1 MTKHFYSYLLGA
13 ILTAMLSVS
22 GYAKE
27 HNNYDHI
34 TKTFAKANN
43 TDLSNVVKL
52 SNYKFTREGGGEV
65 TSASGTSETANMV
78 FLYTFDWDL
87 SSLGGNVKAGDH
99 FIVPLADNILPTFTQ
114 STNLVVNN
122 VVIGSVSTNRETGLV
137 QVVFNE
143 NVEGLANS
151 HGTISFP
158 VSVPLKE
165 GDNIITMP
173 DGTTK
178 KIIYT
183 KNEPSKP
190 GEVLKEIVGKQ
201 GMSIY
206 ADYIEWSV
214 YINRSSQDFGTSEV
228 IVEDEVR
235 TSSGSFVSLL
245 YNQYMWVGINRH
257 FELREATYSDPT
269 NANTYNVSYK
279 NAPRTY
285 TFANGTTMTVN
296 NSIIVVTT
304 DKEEYDAE
312 IAKGNQDIAYAEI
325 LNGGQKFRL
334 HLGNKVGTRSFILK
348 YRTNLP
354 TDNSQVL
361 NKAGILVDNKATLPY
376 ESKNGQEPTGTTIE
390 ETAHIFRNLSTITY
404 ADTKDRITI
413 TKYDAESGVRLAG
426 ATFRLTYPDGTTSVE
441 LTTGANG
448 TVQTGVL
455 DAGTYTLTEIT
466 APEGYALLKTPTKV
480 EVVYNEA
487 TFVNI
492 PNYQIGKEPA
502 PTFCLIEPNTSD
514 STILNTDFGITTLG
528 RAANSL
534 EDKETWPLSRKGGWM
549 VLESNTKPFVVTR
562 TTSDKITNPE
572 NGMLIF
578 DTTDKCLKLY
588 DGTKWTCFS
597 TPACPTK

>member
-1 MTKHFYSYLLGA
+1 MKKHFYSYLLGA

-65 TSASGTSETANMV
+65 TSANGPSETANMV

-87 SSLGGNVKAGDH
+87 SSLGGSVKAGDH

-114 STNLVVNN
+114 SENLVSNG
-122 VVIGSVSTNRETGLV
+122 VVIGNVTTDRTTGLV
-137 QVVFNE
+137 KVTFNE
-143 NVEGLANS
+143 NVESMANH

-158 VSVPLKE
+158 VSVPLEE
-165 GDNIITMP
+165 GDNIFTMP
-173 DGTTK
+173 DGTTT

-183 KNEPSKP
+183 KRVSQQ
-190 GEVLKEIVGKQ
+190 GEVLNEKLAKQ

-206 ADYIEWSV
+206 ADHIEWNV
-214 YINRSSQDFGTSEV
+214 YINRSSQDFGASEV

-245 YNQYMWVGINRH
+245 YDQYQFLGNYNS
-257 FELREATYSDPT
+257 FELHEVTFNDPT
-269 NANTYNVSYK
+269 NANSYNVNYK
-279 NAPRTY
+279 YAPRTY
-285 TFANGTTMTVN
+285 THSNGNRITLN
-296 NSIIVVTT
+296 YSLIVVTT
-304 DKEEYDAE
+304 NKEEYEAE

-334 HLGNKVGTRSFILK
+334 HLGNNVRDRGFLLK
-348 YRTNLP
+348 YKTNLP
-354 TDNSQVL
+354 DDDTQVINGASL
-361 NKAGILVDNKATLPY
+361 LIDNKATLPY
-376 ESKNGQEPTGTTIE
+376 DSKNGSEPTSTTIE
-390 ETAHIFRNLSTITY
+390 ETARVWRNLSTVTY
-404 ADTKDRITI
+404 SDNKDRIII
-413 TKYDAESGVRLAG
+413 TKYDAESGIRLAN
-426 ATFRLTYPDGTTSVE
+426 AVFRLTYPDGTTSVE

-502 PTFCLIEPNTSD
+502 PAFCLIEPNTSD

-562 TTSDKITNPE
+562 TVSEKIANPQ

-578 DTTDKCLKLY
+578 DTQDKCLKLY

>member
-1 MTKHFYSYLLGA
+1 MKKHFYSYLLGA

-43 TDLSNVVKL
+43 TDLSSQVVL
-52 SNYKFTREGGGEV
+52 SNFKITYDDGTEVEGV
-65 TSASGTSETANMV
+65 SGSSPSIRTIY
-78 FLYTFDWDL
+78 LYSINWDL
-87 SSLGGNVKAGDH
+87 NNLGGNISTGDY
-99 FIVPLADNILPTFTQ
+99 FTYNLP
-114 STNLVVNN
+114 NN
-122 VVIGSVSTNRETGLV
+122 TPASYTDSQDLIANGIVIGTARTTKGSNIVTVEFNNNASTM
-137 QVVFNE
+137 
-143 NVEGLANS
+143 ANYN
-151 HGTISFP
+151 GTITVP
-158 VSVPLKE
+158 ISVTLNDGE
-165 GDNIITMP
+165 NTFINP
-173 DGTTK
+173 DGSK
-178 KIIYT
+178 IIIIYT
-183 KNEPSKP
+183 APAGSTVIN
-190 GEVLKEIVGKQ
+190 EVLGKLGQ
-201 GMSIY
+201 SAY
-206 ADYIEWSV
+206 TNYIEWFV
-214 YINRSSQDFGTSEV
+214 YINKSSQDFGTSEL
-228 IVEDEVR
+228 IVEDQVKTE
-235 TSSGSFVSLL
+235 SGSFVSLMYDSYYYL
-245 YNQYMWVGINRH
+245 GKNHTFALFEVTYNN
-257 FELREATYSDPT
+257 PT
-269 NANTYNVSYK
+269 NPDDNTNNFV
-279 NAPRTY
+279 Y
-285 TFANGTTMTVN
+285 TRENKISPYITV
-296 NSIIVVTT
+296 TL
-304 DKEEYDAE
+304 DKEEFDNE
-312 IAKGNQDIAYAEI
+312 IAKGNKYIAYAEI

-334 HLGNKVGTRSFILK
+334 HLGNQVRNRSYELR

-354 TDNSQVL
+354 EDDTNVYNEAL
-361 NKAGILVDNKATLPY
+361 LRVDDKITKPY
-376 ESKNGQEPTGTTIE
+376 ESKDGVAPEKNEVSVPANIY
-390 ETAHIFRNLSTITY
+390 RNISTITY
-404 ADTKDRITI
+404 ADTKDRIII
-413 TKYDAESGVRLAG
+413 TKYDAESGVRLAN
-426 ATFRLTYPDGTTSVE
+426 AVFRLTYPDGTTSVE

-528 RAANSL
+528 RAGKTA
-534 EDKETWPLSRKGGWM
+534 EDWPRLRKGGW
-549 VLESNTKPFVVTR
+549 VALESNSKPFVVTR